1 MKFVILVLISFFAC
15 QVGND
20 SAGDNVPTGVW
31 GGKGIQLTVTDKGAV
46 IDYGCDSGT
55 IDERLKTDPRG
66 RFVTNGKHVFGT
78 GGPRNPG
85 DTEPKSHRARYE
97 GMRSGDK
104 LELTVELPDL
114 NRNLGKFTV
123 QLGQRPTL
131 ERCG

>member
-15 QVGND
+15 QVGTE
-20 SAGDNVPTGVW
+20 SSGDRVPTGVW
-31 GGKGIQLTVTDKGAV
+31 GGKGIQLTVTEKGAD

-55 IDERLKTDPRG
+55 IEGRLKTDARG
-66 RFVTNGKHVFGT
+66 RFVAIGTHVFGT

-85 DTEPKSHRARYE
+85 DPAPRSRQARYE
-97 GMRSGDK
+97 GVRTGNK
-104 LELTVELPDL
+104 LELTVELPEL

-123 QLGQRPTL
+123 ELGQRPSL